1 MRISMSKVYSKLQ
14 SALEIEYVSAS
25 LALITLFLIYSAVA

>member
-1 MRISMSKVYSKLQ
+1 MRIGMSNLLIKVQ

-25 LALITLFLIYSAVA
+25 LALITLFLICSVVA